1 MDKIISESVNKKAV
15 KTPGNIL
22 DGILPFTEKPAN
34 ENAEKAYDREEKHAH
49 ELFSRF
55 TADIIKEEVTFIR

>member
-1 MDKIISESVNKKAV
+1 MDKIISESANKKVV
-15 KTPGNIL
+15 KTPKNIL

-34 ENAEKAYDREEKHAH
+34 ENAEKAYDREEKHAY

-55 TADIIKEEVTFIR
+55 TADIIKEEVLFTR